1 MPIYVNGN
9 SIHFHATPQVPSSSP
24 FATTANSALDIG
36 PTNQPSSLDTI
47 KQTITPQNAA
57 AVKELSIHGS
67 PDGFHIAGGY
77 LHAFNHLNGIGSF
90 PYEQADIAL
99 YNSGGLTNPPQYG
112 LSRIT
117 KQPVTAIISSSGA
130 TAEMLGAFRLTNGQ
144 ALYKGSAND
153 SVNAYQGADPTT
165 TFYPNYN
172 PSIPVTNSTKFPVA
186 ASGTGPISVA
196 LTTDLSGNQMPGQYS
211 PIASAPDRAN
221 SGLYSLSPGP
231 RASPRSAPQISP
243 YLTAADKNFYMP
255 WASETKTNFGP
266 QLTPLLPQMITADSP
281 LRQGFG
287 GGARWVPNGHI
298 HYWGSAGGTPSSSQ
312 GNRFGV
318 NYPTSSYVT
327 ITTSVT
333 FTANPLILSVGGRN
347 IALSPPGAGIP
358 SNMMIVGGGVNP
370 VVSTPQRGGITRY
383 PTASATSIG
392 NPSPLSLSNF
402 APVPQTPRHPDG
414 MVAESG
420 ADYLFTYGGFS
431 NSAAYQRY
439 TYRLPYASFN
449 TASITFVP
457 TMWADPTA
465 SPGPALGFGKLQ
477 GFSNKV

>member
-1 MPIYVNGN
+1 MPIYINGN
-9 SIHFHATPQVPSSSP
+9 SIHFHATPQTPQVP
-24 FATTANSALDIG
+24 TTPPISDGYDIG

-57 AVKELSIHGS
+57 GVQTLSIHGT
-67 PDGFHIAGGY
+67 PGGFHIAGGY

-90 PYEQADIAL
+90 PYEQADVAL

-112 LSRIT
+112 LSRTT
-117 KQPVTAIISSSGA
+117 KQPVTGIISGTGLS
-130 TAEMLGAFRLTNGQ
+130 AEMLGAFRLTNGQ

-153 SVNAYQGADPTT
+153 SVNAYQGADPSTS
-165 TFYPNYN
+165 FYPNYN
-172 PSIPVTNSTKFPVA
+172 SSIPTTNSTKFPFA
-186 ASGTGPISVA
+186 ASGSGPISVA
-196 LTTDLSGNQMPGQYS
+196 ITTDLSGNQMPGSPS

-221 SGLYSLSPGP
+221 SGLFSMQPGP
-231 RASPRSAPQISP
+231 RLSPRSAAQIN
-243 YLTAADKNFYMP
+243 AALFSTTNNFYMP
-255 WASETKTNFGP
+255 WANETKTNFGP
-266 QLTPLLPQMITADSP
+266 QLSPLAPQMGTADSP
-281 LRQGFG
+281 LRQGYG

-312 GNRFGV
+312 PNRFGV
-318 NYPTSSYVT
+318 NFPTSNYVNIST
-327 ITTSVT
+327 AVT
-333 FTANPLILSVGGRN
+333 LTANPVVVSVGGRN

-358 SNMMIVGGGVNP
+358 SNMMIVGGGMNGVTT
-370 VVSTPQRGGITRY
+370 SPQRGGITRY

-392 NPSPLSLSNF
+392 NPSPLSLSAF
-402 APVPQTPRHPDG
+402 APAPQIPRHPDG

-420 ADYLFTYGGFS
+420 ADYLFYYGGFS
-431 NSAAYQRY
+431 PNAAYQRF

-457 TMWADPTA
+457 SMFADATA
-465 SPGPALGFGKLQ
+465 SPAPALAYGRLQ